1 MGILFNRSNNIS
13 KNNPDDDIEDFKSLF
28 EIKALDDAS
37 WDEEENSISEPVISQ
52 KPENKEPSLSQVES
66 GSDKFAETEVNV
78 SGEGSSSQ
86 IESIKPEKNQ
96 NLMEDVSPVAD
107 TPGPRIQERTL
118 EHPESTPVIKA
129 IWEISSPV
137 QVPTV
142 PLIQEEPILT
152 EKSDL
157 PPDIPTISKSKK
169 HAIISPEQ
177 SPMRRIKGKNV
188 VVLNNKG
195 VALSRLGK
203 YNEAIEVYDR
213 ALQLDPEYVS
223 AWNNKGVVLSR
234 LGKYAEAIEA
244 FDRALRTHSANQS

>member
-37 WDEEENSISEPVISQ
+37 WDEEENSISAPVTPQ
-52 KPENKEPSLSQVES
+52 KPENKEPSLSSVES
-66 GSDKFAETEVNV
+66 GSDKLVETEVDV

-86 IESIKPEKNQ
+86 IDSIESKKILNAIENVFSVV
-96 NLMEDVSPVAD
+96 DSPD
-107 TPGPRIQERTL
+107 PRIQERPL
-118 EHPESTPVIKA
+118 EQPESTPIVKA

-137 QVPTV
+137 HVPTV
-142 PLIQEEPILT
+142 PLIQEEPVLT
-152 EKSDL
+152 VKSNL
-157 PPDIPTISKSKK
+157 TPDIPEISKGKK
-169 HAIISPEQ
+169 YALISSEQ
-177 SPMRRIKGKNV
+177 SPVRKLKGKNV

-203 YNEAIEVYDR
+203 YTEAIEVYDR

-244 FDRALRTHSANQS
+244 FDSALRTHSANKS